1 MNLLSNLP
9 EFIAAVFLLAMIPG
23 QGTAMILRQTL
34 LFGSKT
40 GAFTVIFYTIGFTI
54 WGALS
59 AIGLAAI
66 FTQSPTAYAI
76 LKYVGV
82 IYLLFL
88 SFQGFMQLSKNTSK
102 FDFSK
107 MDNVVKA
114 TPFKTGITTSL
125 TNAKV
130 AVIAV
135 AFLPAFVP
143 EDFNL
148 ALGIFILGCV
158 WTLTSMCWYLP
169 LVLSIGKATDFFAN
183 PKSRKVLTLISCFG
197 LLILALL
204 LATS

>member
-54 WGALS
+54 WGTLS
-59 AIGLAAI
+59 AIGLATI
-66 FTQSPTAYAI
+66 FTLSPTAYAI

-82 IYLLFL
+82 TYLLFL

-107 MDNVVKA
+107 MEKVIKA

-125 TNAKV
+125 TNAKA

-169 LVLSIGKATDFFAN
+169 LVLSIGKASNFFTN
-183 PKSRKVLTLISCFG
+183 PKSRRVLTLISCFG

>member
-1 MNLLSNLP
+1 MNLIKNLP
-9 EFIAAVFLLAMIPG
+9 AFMASIFLLAMIPG

-34 LFGSKT
+34 LFGSRI
-40 GAFTVIFYTIGFTI
+40 GALTVISYTFGFAI
-54 WGALS
+54 WGGLS
-59 AIGLAAI
+59 AIGLASI
-66 FTQSPTAYAI
+66 FTQSQTAYAI

-82 IYLLFL
+82 AYLLFL
-88 SFQGFMQLSKNTSK
+88 SFQGFMQLSKSSSK

-107 MDNVVKA
+107 LDKSLKA

-125 TNAKV
+125 TNAKA

-148 ALGIFILGCV
+148 ALGIFILGFV

-169 LVLSIGKATDFFAN
+169 LVLSIGRASNLFAN
-183 PKSRKVLTLISCFG
+183 PKSRRVLTLISCFG
-197 LLILALL
+197 LLVLAFL
-204 LATS
+204 LAIS

>member
-1 MNLLSNLP
+1 MNLIANLP
-9 EFIAAVFLLAMIPG
+9 TFIASIYLLAMIPG

-34 LFGSKT
+34 LFGSKI
-40 GAFTVIFYTIGFTI
+40 GALTVLSYTFGFTI
-54 WGALS
+54 WGTLS
-59 AIGLAAI
+59 AIGLATI

-82 IYLLFL
+82 TYLLFL

-125 TNAKV
+125 TNAKA

-169 LVLSIGKATDFFAN
+169 LVLSVGKATDFFAN

>member
-1 MNLLSNLP
+1 MNTINFLS
-9 EFIAAVFLLAMIPG
+9 FISTIYLLAMIPG
-23 QGTAMILRQTL
+23 QGTAMVLRQTL
-34 LFGSKT
+34 LFGTKIGSL
-40 GAFTVIFYTIGFTI
+40 TVISYTFGFTI
-54 WGALS
+54 WGTLS
-59 AIGLAAI
+59 AIGLATI

-82 IYLLFL
+82 TYLLFL

-125 TNAKV
+125 TNAKA

-169 LVLSIGKATDFFAN
+169 LVLSVGKATDFFAN

-204 LATS
+204 LAIS

>member
-9 EFIAAVFLLAMIPG
+9 EFIAEVFLLAMIPG

-40 GAFTVIFYTIGFTI
+40 GAFTVIFYTFGFTI
-54 WGALS
+54 WGTLS
-59 AIGLAAI
+59 AIGLATI

-82 IYLLFL
+82 TYLLFL

-125 TNAKV
+125 TNAKA

-169 LVLSIGKATDFFAN
+169 LVLSVGKATDFFAN

-204 LATS
+204 LAIS

>member
-34 LFGSKT
+34 LFGSRT
-40 GAFTVIFYTIGFTI
+40 GAFTVIFYTFGFAI

-59 AIGLAAI
+59 AIGLAGV
-66 FTQSPTAYAI
+66 FTQSPTAYAA

-82 IYLLFL
+82 SYLLFL
-88 SFQGFMQLSKNTSK
+88 SLQGFIHLSKNSSK
-102 FDFSK
+102 FDFSRMEK
-107 MDNVVKA
+107 VVKA

-125 TNAKV
+125 TNAKA

-143 EDFNL
+143 QDFNL
-148 ALGIFILGCV
+148 ALGIFTLGCV
-158 WTLTSMCWYLP
+158 WMLTSMCWYLP
-169 LVLSIGKATDFFAN
+169 LVLSIGKATGFFAN
-183 PKSRKVLTLISCFG
+183 PKSRRALTLISCFG
-197 LLILALL
+197 LLILAFL
-204 LATS
+204 LAIS